1 MRISVKQ
8 LRRIIKEAVVGEL
21 GPETGSILMSL
32 RKATPGESPLEDYV
46 LEDMGLAGVVH
57 MRGDFRSPKAPDA
70 DPVFSARW
78 NRQNYVYKVPAHL
91 VDAFLDEFPDAG
103 NAEDSFVREV
113 SMDPRSPR
121 ARRMF

>member
-8 LRRIIKEAVVGEL
+8 LRRIIKETVVGEM
-21 GPETGSILMSL
+21 GADTGSVLMSL
-32 RKATPGESPLEDYV
+32 RKATAGESPLEDYD

-57 MRGDFRSPKAPDA
+57 MAGDFRSPKVPDA
-70 DPVFSARW
+70 DPIFSVKW

-91 VDAFLDEFPDAG
+91 VDAFLDEFPDAE

-113 SMDPRSPR
+113 GMDPRSPR